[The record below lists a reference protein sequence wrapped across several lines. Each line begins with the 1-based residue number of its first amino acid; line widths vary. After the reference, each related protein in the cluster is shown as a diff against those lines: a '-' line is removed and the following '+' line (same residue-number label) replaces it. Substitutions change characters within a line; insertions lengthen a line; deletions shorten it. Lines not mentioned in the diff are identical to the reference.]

1 MKLRASILAAVL
13 AGLSAAPA
21 PLSQV
26 PELAKRTPGKP
37 QRCISGQSG
46 LLFRTAEA
54 DPHLLLYD
62 DGKTIW
68 VSNLDAS
75 CGFPPGQTVIPDT
88 FASSYCRGDFV
99 LAGSRETLLPIGRR
113 CVLGDFTPY
122 RSVK

>member
-1 MKLRASILAAVL
+1 MKLRASILAAML
-13 AGLSAAPA
+13 AGLCAAPA
-21 PLSQV
+21 PLSKV
-26 PELAKRTPGKP
+26 PELAKRIPGKP

-54 DPHLLLYD
+54 DPRLLLFD

-68 VSNLDAS
+68 LSSLDAS
-75 CGFPPGQTVIPDT
+75 CGFQPGQTVIPQLI
-88 FASSYCRGDFV
+88 ASYCCRGDVV
-99 LAGSRETLLPIGRR
+99 LAGGCETLLPIGRR